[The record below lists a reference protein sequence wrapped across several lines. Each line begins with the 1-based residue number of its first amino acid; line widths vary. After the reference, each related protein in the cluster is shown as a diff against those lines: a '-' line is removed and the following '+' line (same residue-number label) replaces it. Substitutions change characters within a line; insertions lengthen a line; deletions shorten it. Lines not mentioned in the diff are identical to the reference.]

1 MRCVR
6 CGWPSKNY
14 EMSNDGRPV
23 SAPRRRL
30 PARALDADVRLA
42 YEAHLAICRQCRAGL
57 AEISAIPSLLAG
69 LDESVFAAPPE
80 VAPTPVP
87 DTLLPRLLQAAGR
100 ERARRRW
107 LTTGLGLLA
116 AACAI
121 ALIVIVVPSSSGPK
135 TAPRAMTA
143 LVATPVDATVALRPR
158 SWGTEIDL
166 TCWDRR
172 GAAEPSSDRY
182 ELVAHGADGA
192 TYDLGSW
199 RLTPGQRVIFTSGT
213 ALTET
218 QIKNLQITQPNGPAI
233 LALGCPASSGL
244 RITSRPAA
252 RSLAP
257 AYADLRSRRDE
268 TGPVSQGRWL
278 VSLTQWTAA
287 NPRPCHWIS
296 LMQAEPRYS
305 R

>member
-1 MRCVR
+1 MTAD
-6 CGWPSKNY
+6 PY
-14 EMSNDGRPV
+14 
-23 SAPRRRL
+23 ARL
-30 PARALDADVRLA
+30 DAAYLLGALDADERLA
-42 YEAHLAICRQCRAGL
+42 YEAHLAICRRCRAGL

-80 VAPTPVP
+80 VPSTPVP

-107 LTTGLGLLA
+107 LTTSLGLLA

-135 TAPRAMTA
+135 PAPRAMA
-143 LVATPVDATVALRPR
+143 GLVATPVDATIALQPR

-166 TCWDRR
+166 TCWYQR
-172 GAAEPSSDRY
+172 GAAEPPSDRY
-182 ELVAHGADGA
+182 ELAAA
-192 TYDLGSW
+192 W
-199 RLTPGQRVIFTSGT
+199 
-213 ALTET
+213 
-218 QIKNLQITQPNGPAI
+218 
-233 LALGCPASSGL
+233 
-244 RITSRPAA
+244 SRHM
-252 RSLAP
+252 RTCV
-257 AYADLRSRRDE
+257 RGRDE

>member
-1 MRCVR
+1 MTAD
-6 CGWPSKNY
+6 PY
-14 EMSNDGRPV
+14 
-23 SAPRRRL
+23 ARL
-30 PARALDADVRLA
+30 DAAYLLGALDADERLA
-42 YEAHLAICRQCRAGL
+42 YEAHLAICRRCRAGL

-135 TAPRAMTA
+135 PAPRAMAA
-143 LVATPVDATVALRPR
+143 LVATPVDATIALQPR
-158 SWGTEIDL
+158 SWGTDL
-166 TCWDRR
+166 TCWYQR
-172 GAAEPSSDRY
+172 GAAEPSSDRQ

-192 TYDLGSW
+192 TWVAGDSPPARGSSSPAAPHSP
-199 RLTPGQRVIFTSGT
+199 RHRSRTSRSPSPTGPRSSLRG
-213 ALTET
+213 ALPFPDCGS
-218 QIKNLQITQPNGPAI
+218 LV
-233 LALGCPASSGL
+233 
-244 RITSRPAA
+244 RPAA

-278 VSLTQWTAA
+278 VSLTRWTAA